1 MLAWQLPTPSSA
13 GTARAR
19 LGATRYANR
28 HSLLNVRKYGSSNEI
43 VYPVCG
49 LEPAFD
55 TREPVFNPDEP
66 VCLVAEQ
73 VPRLRQSYCNAFC
86 AVAFFAHG
94 VTAGPSECSQSNLEN
109 SKVFRELI
117 GK

>member
-1 MLAWQLPTPSSA
+1 
-13 GTARAR
+13 
-19 LGATRYANR
+19 
-28 HSLLNVRKYGSSNEI
+28 VRKYGSSNEI
-43 VYPVCG
+43 VYPVYG
-49 LEPAFD
+49 LEPALD

-94 VTAGPSECSQSNLEN
+94 VTAGPSECPQSKLEN